1 MNLKE
6 AREIARKVGATIEE
20 KRGRIE
26 KSAPDVANVPGD
38 VIRFRGEISYIVR
51 LGVVRIGPNGTR
63 ENVVL
68 HATSPHEAADLA
80 VLETGRACRA
90 LIEQA
95 KSVYVD
101 SDLIFGAP
109 RS

>member
-20 KRGRIE
+20 KKDTELNTG
-26 KSAPDVANVPGD
+26 
-38 VIRFRGEISYIVR
+38 FIVR
-51 LGVVRIGPNGTR
+51 LGVVKIGSNGTR
-63 ENVVL
+63 ENIVL
-68 HATSPHEAADLA
+68 HATDPRQAADLA
-80 VLETGRACRA
+80 VIETGRAAIA
-90 LIEQA
+90 LADQA
-95 KSVYVD
+95 KKVYVD